1 MRELPFPVYHRRHYY
16 YCTHCE
22 SELKQQQVDEW
33 IIIILKYRWSFL
45 PAFFIWSELTRFILF
60 SFKIINSRLMFKIG
74 TLLAAGAT
82 TVAAYSPEALA
93 DQVTQYLTILVV
105 CYMCQ
110 LYNHCV
116 NVNIHL
122 LGDKPSWS
130 RRPWFLFQPILGVC
144 ESEQHQEHALL
155 DGGEHERPDQWPS
168 CILDQWGKVSPYISM
183 FRQISSF
190 ISLYDIGLMFFV
202 WYWSRVVTGSWLQ
215 WIIRWVKSHR

>member
-1 MRELPFPVYHRRHYY
+1 
-16 YCTHCE
+16 
-22 SELKQQQVDEW
+22 
-33 IIIILKYRWSFL
+33 
-45 PAFFIWSELTRFILF
+45 
-60 SFKIINSRLMFKIG
+60 MFKIG

-130 RRPWFLFQPILGVC
+130 RRP
-144 ESEQHQEHALL
+144 
-155 DGGEHERPDQWPS
+155 
-168 CILDQWGKVSPYISM
+168 
-183 FRQISSF
+183 
-190 ISLYDIGLMFFV
+190 
-202 WYWSRVVTGSWLQ
+202 
-215 WIIRWVKSHR
+215 